1 LEDVIIRDTQLRFP
15 SLTISMGVGAT
26 RGASITGRRLAI
38 LRTSWAGLGSFL
50 GATVDCE
57 DVRVADMIAV
67 GVGTSPAIRVQEGGR
82 LTVRRAEVQNGS
94 GSGVLAI
101 LEGSVLEATDLRI
114 VDVRPDY
121 FGGFGYGATV
131 ARGATASF
139 ERLSI
144 DRSQGVGLFVAN
156 ASASVTEARLLRTA
170 EMECASHVCEGYG
183 LGMNV
188 SVVEGGVLA
197 MDHFESSG
205 PGLCG
210 IQIAS
215 GAEVDLHDGVVR
227 GGPIG
232 LNLQVDGYDVDRLT
246 ERVHYADNGVNLDSS
261 ELPVPEVPGR
271 L

>member
-1 LEDVIIRDTQLRFP
+1 
-15 SLTISMGVGAT
+15 
-26 RGASITGRRLAI
+26 
-38 LRTSWAGLGSFL
+38 
-50 GATVDCE
+50 
-57 DVRVADMIAV
+57 
-67 GVGTSPAIRVQEGGR
+67 
-82 LTVRRAEVQNGS
+82 
-94 GSGVLAI
+94 
-101 LEGSVLEATDLRI
+101 
-114 VDVRPDY
+114 
-121 FGGFGYGATV
+121 
-131 ARGATASF
+131 
-139 ERLSI
+139 
-144 DRSQGVGLFVAN
+144 
-156 ASASVTEARLLRTA
+156 
-170 EMECASHVCEGYG
+170 
-183 LGMNV
+183 MNV